1 MDTQKEM
8 VKFREST
15 GKWSVIKWESEDLG
29 KKKPRR
35 KDFFIPLEPNTD
47 FQSLRSDLIAKLT
60 GKPPKYFKLDTYTPR
75 DLMTH
80 DSEYN
85 PELSRQL
92 MMIWTRPAVILVG
105 ALLIVFSIYLK
116 YRRSQKRKQAA
127 E

>member
-1 MDTQKEM
+1 
-8 VKFREST
+8 
-15 GKWSVIKWESEDLG
+15 
-29 KKKPRR
+29 
-35 KDFFIPLEPNTD
+35 
-47 FQSLRSDLIAKLT
+47 
-60 GKPPKYFKLDTYTPR
+60 
-75 DLMTH
+75 MTH

-92 MMIWTRPAVILVG
+92 MMIWSRPAVILVG